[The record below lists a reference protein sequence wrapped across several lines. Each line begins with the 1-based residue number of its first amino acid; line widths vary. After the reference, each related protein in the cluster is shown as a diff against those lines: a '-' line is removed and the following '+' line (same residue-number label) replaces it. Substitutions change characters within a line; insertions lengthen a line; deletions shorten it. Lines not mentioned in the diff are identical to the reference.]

1 MDTLHIWEVF
11 CGSFIIVNENLQD
24 ELKKFNKKVSSYID
38 ASYNVVK
45 ANELINIWLKSCDIA
60 LKSVNVLGNMYFLMD
75 GSDLD
80 DLCLWIYNKRTF
92 CCDKEVT
99 IENLLQPSE
108 PKNGIPVPED
118 NVLRC
123 LEETD
128 ENLSD
133 GIHIDAVE
141 NEQISQI
148 CYIPVCKEWQKD
160 HCNLLRLPYIH
171 GNMEHHTIHVMVSV
185 NHCPSSTTRIVP
197 DGDCFFRALSFSLT
211 GSQDYHQEVRL
222 LVTTYMIDNAAN
234 PQLSCLI
241 NDGETIDTY
250 IEQSEMQLLGTR
262 ATEIEIIASVL
273 LLQTTIYVYG
283 PCGKIN
289 KWQKHAFHSCETEAN
304 IHYNEC
310 IYITNVFNH
319 FETVKRI

>member
-1 MDTLHIWEVF
+1 MWTEFREYYGYTSLREVF
-11 CGSFIIVNENLQD
+11 CGSFIIVNENLQH
-24 ELKKFNKKVSSYID
+24 EFKKFNKKVSSYID

-45 ANELINIWLKSCDIA
+45 ANELINIWLNSCDIA

-148 CYIPVCKEWQKD
+148 CYIPVCKE
-160 HCNLLRLPYIH
+160 
-171 GNMEHHTIHVMVSV
+171 
-185 NHCPSSTTRIVP
+185 
-197 DGDCFFRALSFSLT
+197 
-211 GSQDYHQEVRL
+211 
-222 LVTTYMIDNAAN
+222 
-234 PQLSCLI
+234 
-241 NDGETIDTY
+241 
-250 IEQSEMQLLGTR
+250 
-262 ATEIEIIASVL
+262 
-273 LLQTTIYVYG
+273 
-283 PCGKIN
+283 
-289 KWQKHAFHSCETEAN
+289 
-304 IHYNEC
+304 
-310 IYITNVFNH
+310 
-319 FETVKRI
+319 

>member
-1 MDTLHIWEVF
+1 MHHT
-11 CGSFIIVNENLQD
+11 
-24 ELKKFNKKVSSYID
+24 
-38 ASYNVVK
+38 NVVK

-118 NVLRC
+118 NVLRR

-160 HCNLLRLPYIH
+160 HCNLLGLPYIH
-171 GNMEHHTIHVMVSV
+171 GNMEHHTTHVMVTV
-185 NHCPSSTTRIVP
+185 HLEQPELFLMVIAFFEHFHFHFLVHRTIIKKFAYWLQPTRLITQQILNCP
-197 DGDCFFRALSFSLT
+197 ALLMMVKQWILT
-211 GSQDYHQEVRL
+211 
-222 LVTTYMIDNAAN
+222 
-234 PQLSCLI
+234 
-241 NDGETIDTY
+241 
-250 IEQSEMQLLGTR
+250 
-262 ATEIEIIASVL
+262 
-273 LLQTTIYVYG
+273 
-283 PCGKIN
+283 
-289 KWQKHAFHSCETEAN
+289 
-304 IHYNEC
+304 
-310 IYITNVFNH
+310 
-319 FETVKRI
+319 